1 MLRAG
6 QLLVVSMINISTVSS
21 NDMESDIITAGILI
35 VKLFLL
41 SGGELNTL
49 YKQNIKSATLIIKIV
64 HKDKLVFISPNPL
77 LH

>member
-6 QLLVVSMINISTVSS
+6 QLLVVSMINISIVSS

-41 SGGELNTL
+41 SEGELNAL
-49 YKQNIKSATLIIKIV
+49 YKQNIKSATHIITIV
-64 HKDKLVFISPNPL
+64 HKDKFVFISSNPL